1 MSRKKILYIIT
12 KGNFGGAQRYVFD
25 LATNLAKDKFE
36 TIVALGEG
44 ETLEKKLK
52 DAGIRVIKIHALGR
66 NMNFTKDI
74 VSFFE
79 IVKIIRN
86 EKPDIVHLNSSK
98 AGGIGAL
105 AVRIRNLVSK
115 SNTQAIFTGHGWAFN
130 EERNI
135 FSKAII
141 AILHWFTILLSH
153 KTIAVSE
160 KIKSQIK
167 IFPFIKQKIVCIH
180 NGIKP
185 ITFFGKEDARER
197 LIPHDTS
204 PLWIGMIAELHKNK
218 GVDFAIEAFATIAQ
232 DFPDSKLI
240 IIGEGEERKN
250 LEKRI
255 AELELNERILLLGF
269 IRDANTYLKAF
280 DIGLCTSRTDTF
292 PYVPLE
298 MGLAGVPVIA
308 SWVGGIPEIIV
319 SGESGILNQK
329 GDIDGIARSIV
340 ELIQDDVE
348 RNTLIKNL
356 EERVRNEFTFSKMLE
371 KTEAVYSA

>member
-1 MSRKKILYIIT
+1 MHKKKVLFIIT

-25 LATNLAKDKFE
+25 LATNLPNDRFE
-36 TIVALGEG
+36 TVVALGEG
-44 ETLEKKLK
+44 ETLEKKLR
-52 DAGIRVIKIHALGR
+52 DADVRVLKIHALGR
-66 NMNFTKDI
+66 NMNFAKDF

-105 AVRIRNLVSK
+105 AVRIMNLVSK
-115 SNTQAIFTGHGWAFN
+115 SKTQAIFTGHGWAFN
-130 EERNI
+130 EERGI
-135 FSKAII
+135 FSKSII
-141 AILHWFTILLSH
+141 AVLHWFTILLSH

-160 KIKSQIK
+160 KIKNQIK
-167 IFPFIKQKIVCIH
+167 IFPFIKRKIVCIH

-185 ITFFGKEDARER
+185 ITFLEKMEAREK

-232 DFPDSKLI
+232 DLPESKLV
-240 IIGEGEERKN
+240 IIGEGEERKH

-255 AELELNERILLLGF
+255 AELELGERILLLGF
-269 IRDANTYLKAF
+269 IREANTYLKAF

-319 SGESGILNQK
+319 NGESGILNQK

-340 ELIQDDVE
+340 ELIQDEEE
-348 RNTLIKNL
+348 RNTFIKNL
-356 EERVRNEFTFSKMLE
+356 EERVQNEFTFAKMLE
-371 KTEAVYSA
+371 KTEAVYCS

>member
-1 MSRKKILYIIT
+1 MHKKKVLFIIT

-25 LATNLAKDKFE
+25 LATNLPKEKFE
-36 TIVALGEG
+36 AIVALGEG

-52 DAGIRVIKIHALGR
+52 TADIRVIKIHALGR
-66 NMNFTKDI
+66 NMNFAKDF

-141 AILHWFTILLSH
+141 AILHWITILLSH

-160 KIKSQIK
+160 KIKNQIK
-167 IFPFIKQKIVCIH
+167 IFPFIKRKIVCIH

-185 ITFFGKEDARER
+185 ITFLEKSEARER
-197 LIPHDTS
+197 LVPHDAS

-232 DFPDSKLI
+232 DFPESKLV
-240 IIGEGEERKN
+240 IIGEGEERKH
-250 LEKRI
+250 LEKRV
-255 AELELNERILLLGF
+255 AQLELSQRILLLGF
-269 IRDANTYLKAF
+269 IRDASTYLKAF

-319 SGESGILNQK
+319 NGESGILNQK

-340 ELIQDDVE
+340 ELIQDDEE
-348 RNTLIKNL
+348 RNTFIKNL
-356 EERVRNEFTFSKMLE
+356 EEKVRSEFTFAKMLE
-371 KTEAVYSA
+371 KTEAVYHS